1 MVTTRQEAIDIFSHL
16 LTVVLGV
23 PTDKTHPIRICF
35 LDNLVESMDDF
46 NCLEPDDMDTLSY
59 TKTFDDNRC

>member
-16 LTVVLGV
+16 LTVVLDV
-23 PTDKTHPIRICF
+23 PTDKTHPIRIC
-35 LDNLVESMDDF
+35 LVDNLVENMDDF
-46 NCLEPDDMDTLSY
+46 DCLQPDDMDSLSY